1 MRPVCEIFR
10 FLVSGLLLAA
20 FSGCGGGE
28 TPSKPLP
35 TTVPATG
42 TVLLDGKP
50 LSLATVLF
58 VPSGATK
65 GIECVGYTDENGK
78 FSLEQ
83 LRGAAGAPPGEYR
96 VVVSRYLKN
105 GQPVKLGPE
114 EFPANV
120 GAVESMPLKYSSP
133 TESILVATVPPSGGE
148 IPVEL
153 KSR

>member
-1 MRPVCEIFR
+1 MCSLFTTSRLSIFAM
-10 FLVSGLLLAA
+10 LVATLT
-20 FSGCGGGE
+20 GCGGAAVE
-28 TPSKPLP
+28 SNPLP
-35 TTVPATG
+35 ATVPVTG
-42 TVLLDGKP
+42 VLRLDGKP

-65 GIECVGYTDENGK
+65 GVECVGFTDDEGK

-83 LRGAAGAPPGEYR
+83 IRGGKGAPPGEYR
-96 VVVSRYLKN
+96 VAVSRYLKN
-105 GQPVKLGPE
+105 GEPVKLGPD

-133 TESILVATVPPSGGE
+133 TESILVVTVPPSGGE